1 MHDTQGS
8 TLWKATTILIEKASA
23 PRLPADYAFEL
34 ASRPQIE
41 RRKARFIFSHLAN
54 LSALLRNEQ
63 SQLKSVGYCNNLNTS
78 LLCHR
83 CRRPIFFIFFEH
95 RMAQTV

>member
-23 PRLPADYAFEL
+23 PRLAADYACEL

-41 RRKARFIFSHLAN
+41 RRKAVSFLFASCKSFSAF
-54 LSALLRNEQ
+54 A
-63 SQLKSVGYCNNLNTS
+63 K
-78 LLCHR
+78 
-83 CRRPIFFIFFEH
+83 
-95 RMAQTV
+95 

>member
-23 PRLPADYAFEL
+23 PRLAADYACEL

-41 RRKARFIFSHLAN
+41 RRKARFIPFRILQIFQ
-54 LSALLRNEQ
+54 RFCEM
-63 SQLKSVGYCNNLNTS
+63 NNLNS
-78 LLCHR
+78 R
-83 CRRPIFFIFFEH
+83 AWDIVII
-95 RMAQTV
+95 